1 MAAILVIVQDSLA
14 VAFSLAGIAGLVRF
28 RSALDDTK
36 DAMYVFVA
44 IAVGLGAGVGTM
56 EAAAT
61 LAGLYNLVAVSL
73 WWWNSEP
80 QPIAEMAL
88 GEQKVPKARSL
99 LQALLPF
106 RHRERHPEPVAEW
119 LKPGEAILLT
129 NGPSER
135 SDHEGEDSNGT
146 DKRDGILRVH
156 AADDLATRRTVEE
169 VLDECTKR
177 WTLDSDGRGENGFP
191 TLTYQVRLKKRC
203 ESAELLAKLQDR
215 LGPELAQYSS
225 GGVTGTG
232 DERLMRRGTVGSL
245 AAAAALLLLA
255 GRSAAQGSGA
265 LAHYDLR
272 GSGDSRV
279 ELGKG
284 LAELSGLAFT
294 ADGRLLGHGDEK
306 AVISQIDPADGAPLE
321 QFTFTGPHGVLHGDF
336 EDIQVVGER
345 IFLVTS
351 GGEVYEGRE
360 RCGRRGCRGRT
371 AQRRARGRLLGRGDG
386 LGSAQ
391 PVPA

>member
-1 MAAILVIVQDSLA
+1 MPDKSDVAQSKHHADTPRPRLGWLALFQAAVIAITIAMSRFARHYTGEGTLEDRLQRLRDSPLDGGTQAMAWDDRGWLTALVAMVGALLLMLPIAWAYVATRERKKVDHSVVATITLLPIAVAAILVIVQDSLA

-73 WWWNSEP
+73 WWWNTEP
-80 QPIAEMAL
+80 PPIAEMAL

-99 LQALLPF
+99 LQALLPS

-129 NGPSER
+129 NGPSG
-135 SDHEGEDSNGT
+135 DHEGEDGNGQ

-156 AADDLATRRTVEE
+156 AADDIATRRSVEE

-177 WTLDSDGRGENGFP
+177 WTLDSDDRGENGLP

-215 LGPELAQYSS
+215 LGPELAQY
-225 GGVTGTG
+225 TPA
-232 DERLMRRGTVGSL
+232 EPP
-245 AAAAALLLLA
+245 APA
-255 GRSAAQGSGA
+255 SA
-265 LAHYDLR
+265 
-272 GSGDSRV
+272 
-279 ELGKG
+279 
-284 LAELSGLAFT
+284 
-294 ADGRLLGHGDEK
+294 
-306 AVISQIDPADGAPLE
+306 
-321 QFTFTGPHGVLHGDF
+321 
-336 EDIQVVGER
+336 
-345 IFLVTS
+345 TS
-351 GGEVYEGRE
+351 
-360 RCGRRGCRGRT
+360 
-371 AQRRARGRLLGRGDG
+371 A
-386 LGSAQ
+386 
-391 PVPA
+391 

>member
-1 MAAILVIVQDSLA
+1 MPDKSDVAQSKHHADTPRPRLGWLALFQAAVIAITIAMSRFARHYTGEGTLEDRLQRLRDSPLDGGAQAMAWDDRGWLTALVAMVGALLLMLPIAWAYVATRERKKVDHSVVATITLMPIAVAAILVIVQDSLA

-61 LAGLYNLVAVSL
+61 LAGLYNLVAVSPVVVEVP
-73 WWWNSEP
+73 SQP
-80 QPIAEMAL
+80 PIAEMAL

-99 LQALLPF
+99 LQALLPS

-129 NGPSER
+129 NGPSG
-135 SDHEGEDSNGT
+135 DHDGDDSNGP

-156 AADDLATRRTVEE
+156 AADDLATRRSVEE

-177 WTLDSDGRGENGFP
+177 WTLDSDDRGENGFP

-215 LGPELAQYSS
+215 LGPELAQY
-225 GGVTGTG
+225 TPA
-232 DERLMRRGTVGSL
+232 EPP
-245 AAAAALLLLA
+245 APA
-255 GRSAAQGSGA
+255 SA
-265 LAHYDLR
+265 
-272 GSGDSRV
+272 
-279 ELGKG
+279 
-284 LAELSGLAFT
+284 
-294 ADGRLLGHGDEK
+294 
-306 AVISQIDPADGAPLE
+306 
-321 QFTFTGPHGVLHGDF
+321 
-336 EDIQVVGER
+336 
-345 IFLVTS
+345 TS
-351 GGEVYEGRE
+351 
-360 RCGRRGCRGRT
+360 
-371 AQRRARGRLLGRGDG
+371 A
-386 LGSAQ
+386 
-391 PVPA
+391 

>member
-1 MAAILVIVQDSLA
+1 MPDKTDVAQSKPRADTPRPRLGWLALFQAAIITVVVVMSRFARHYTGEGTLEDRLQRLRESPLDGGVQAMAWDDRGWVTALMAMVGALLLMLPIAWAYVATRERKKVDHSVVATITLMPMAVAAILVIVQDSLA

-61 LAGLYNLVAVSL
+61 LSGLYNLVAVGL
-73 WWWNSEP
+73 LWWNSEP

-88 GEQKVPKARSL
+88 GEQKVPRARSL
-99 LQALLPF
+99 LEALLPA

-119 LKPGEAILLT
+119 LKPGEAIPLA
-129 NGPSER
+129 NGPGGNHR
-135 SDHEGEDSNGT
+135 GDHDGDDSGGP

-156 AADDLATRRTVEE
+156 AADDLATRRAIEE

-215 LGPELAQYSS
+215 LGPELAQY
-225 GGVTGTG
+225 TP
-232 DERLMRRGTVGSL
+232 
-245 AAAAALLLLA
+245 
-255 GRSAAQGSGA
+255 
-265 LAHYDLR
+265 
-272 GSGDSRV
+272 
-279 ELGKG
+279 
-284 LAELSGLAFT
+284 AEP
-294 ADGRLLGHGDEK
+294 
-306 AVISQIDPADGAPLE
+306 PAPA
-321 QFTFTGPHGVLHGDF
+321 
-336 EDIQVVGER
+336 
-345 IFLVTS
+345 TS
-351 GGEVYEGRE
+351 N
-360 RCGRRGCRGRT
+360 
-371 AQRRARGRLLGRGDG
+371 
-386 LGSAQ
+386 
-391 PVPA
+391 